1 MTFCN
6 ISENFF
12 IFFKVDA
19 KLSHCISSFKNIIQK
34 RFIKKALQ
42 QLLLLALRLIFYYNS

>member
-1 MTFCN
+1 MTFYHN
-6 ISENFF
+6 YEKFF

-19 KLSHCISSFKNIIQK
+19 KLSHCISSYKNIIQK

-42 QLLLLALRLIFYYNS
+42 QLLLLALRLIFCYNS